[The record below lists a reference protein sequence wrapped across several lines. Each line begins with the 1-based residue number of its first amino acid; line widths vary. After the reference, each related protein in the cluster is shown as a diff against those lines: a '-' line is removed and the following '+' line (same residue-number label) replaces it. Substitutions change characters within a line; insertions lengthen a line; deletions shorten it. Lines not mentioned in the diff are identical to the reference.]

1 MARTA
6 RLVTFA
12 IMVLVL
18 PTISSVDARNNDRR
32 KFVIGVISAKPDKML
47 RKYSPMANYV
57 AARLNKLGVQRGSVV
72 VAKNIEA
79 MRKRVRRGGVDLIFE
94 SAFSTLELKK
104 TGMLP
109 SLLVWRKGVREYRT
123 LFFVRKDSAL
133 HELTDL
139 KGKIIVF
146 EDPHSTSAYAIPKAE
161 LKKRGLQVIPLA
173 EAQKAAGTV
182 RYAFGGEELNLAFWV
197 IQKKADAGVFNNND
211 WDELPQNIKT
221 ELRIIHETRPVLR
234 YVGSFHPAVPP
245 KVRQAVENVLVNM
258 HRTGEGRE
266 ALRSASRIKKIE
278 RLTRQ
283 DRKILDYVKDLM
295 QFVD

>member
-6 RLVTFA
+6 RLATLV
-12 IMVLVL
+12 IMVLVWPGL
-18 PTISSVDARNNDRR
+18 PSVDAWNDERR
-32 KFVIGVISAKPDKML
+32 EFVIGVISVKPDKML
-47 RKYSPMANYV
+47 RKYSPMANYI
-57 AARLNKLGVQRGSVV
+57 ALRLKKFGVQRGTVV
-72 VAKNIEA
+72 VAKNIEE

-104 TGMLP
+104 EGMLP
-109 SLLVWRKGVREYRT
+109 SLLVWRKGVREYRS

-133 HELTDL
+133 QELTDL
-139 KGKIIVF
+139 KGKTIVF
-146 EDPHSTSAYAIPKAE
+146 EDPHSTSAYAVPKAA
-161 LKKRGLQVIPLA
+161 LKKRGLQVMPLA
-173 EAQKAAGTV
+173 EARKAAGTV

-221 ELRIIHETRPVLR
+221 GLRVIHETRPVLR
-234 YVGSFHPAVPP
+234 YLGSFHPAVPL
-245 KVRQAVENVLVNM
+245 KTRQAVENVLVNM
-258 HRTGEGRE
+258 HRTGEGRK

-283 DRKILDYVKDLM
+283 DRKALDYVKELM